1 MELSTRQWEC
11 VEWGDLASVTQLQP
25 IVAMWEGQLHV
36 ARSSDFSN
44 DARNPDVYVKLE
56 SNLKRN
62 ADWTQPMWPCSG
74 LGMSVCRFC
83 LVGPS

>member
-25 IVAMWEGQLHV
+25 IVAMWEGQLRV

-44 DARNPDVYVKLE
+44 DARN
-56 SNLKRN
+56 
-62 ADWTQPMWPCSG
+62 QMF
-74 LGMSVCRFC
+74 M
-83 LVGPS
+83 